1 MGAQRQRNTALKAL
15 IDARGWSQQFTADA
29 VNAAVDAA
37 TGRPGLYTDESIRR
51 LLAGRVTWP
60 PRHYRQALQTVFNA
74 SDPGMLGLYNQRA
87 STPQLP
93 VAPVRT
99 PPAHLQWD
107 TSAHLLPE
115 EDDVHRRDVLR
126 LGAAMPAALAFDQFA
141 ATGAHAREL
150 LEDTTAWEPPP
161 ALTGHILDRV
171 EAVLT
176 ATLLLDDAVG
186 PHRALDIASAE
197 YRTADALLSGCSDTD
212 PLRHRLLGL
221 RSNLAR
227 FGGWLLF
234 NLCRYQQA
242 AAAYE
247 QALDDAHQAED
258 TTLAAITLCQASHL
272 ATWRGNGRR
281 GVDHGVAAQQW
292 AARTGDP
299 RLRAYAADVTARAL
313 AATGQRRDCLELLD
327 SLTGERGATVTP
339 TESPAYFYDDGLA
352 VSTLGQ
358 CLLTL
363 GETAAAVD
371 ALTDGDSGIAEEFT
385 RNRAFNAVDLAAAHL
400 GSGDID
406 AAAAAARTAAELT
419 ATNRSPRLI
428 ATLTDVRIKMHRWDN
443 ASPVLELDTDLRRYR
458 LPVPVANSRT

>member
-1 MGAQRQRNTALKAL
+1 MGAQRHRNTRLKAL
-15 IDARGWSQQFTADA
+15 IDARGWSQQFTAEA
-29 VNAAVDAA
+29 VNAAVGVA

-60 PRHYRQALQTVFNA
+60 PRHYRQALQTIFKA
-74 SDPGMLGLYNQRA
+74 SDPAMLGLYNRRA
-87 STPQLP
+87 VTPQLP
-93 VAPVRT
+93 AAPIRT
-99 PPAHLQWD
+99 PPAHLQWEA
-107 TSAHLLPE
+107 SAPLLPG

-126 LGAAMPAALAFDQFA
+126 LGAAVPAALALDQFA
-141 ATGAHAREL
+141 PGGPHAPDL
-150 LEDTTAWEPPP
+150 FEDTTAWEPPP

-171 EAVLT
+171 EAVLS

-197 YRTADALLSGCSDTD
+197 YRTADALVSGCGDTD
-212 PLRHRLLGL
+212 PLRGRLLGL

-227 FGGWLLF
+227 FSGWLLF
-234 NLCRYQQA
+234 NLCRYPQA

-247 QALDDAHQAED
+247 QALDDAHQAQD
-258 TTLAAITLCQASHL
+258 STLAAITLCQASHL

-292 AARTGDP
+292 AAQTGDP
-299 RLRAYAADVTARAL
+299 RLRAYAADVTARAY
-313 AATGQRRDCLELLD
+313 AATAQRRECLDLLD
-327 SLTGERGATVTP
+327 GLTRDHGAAVTP

-371 ALTDGDSGIAEEFT
+371 ALTDGNSGIAEEFT
-385 RNRAFNAVDLAAAHL
+385 RNRAFNAVDLAEAHL
-400 GSGDID
+400 GSGDVD
-406 AAAAAARTAAELT
+406 AAAAAARMAAELT

-428 ATLTDVRIKMHRWDN
+428 ATLTDVRTKMYRWDN
-443 ASPVLELDTDLRRYR
+443 ASPVRELDAALRRYR
-458 LPVPVANSRT
+458 LPVPASSRT

>member
-1 MGAQRQRNTALKAL
+1 MGSQRYRNTRLKSL
-15 IDARGWSQQFTADA
+15 IDARGWSQQFTAEA
-29 VNAAVDAA
+29 VNVAVGVA

-60 PRHYRQALQTVFNA
+60 PSHYRKALQTVFKA
-74 SDPGMLGLYNQRA
+74 PDPGLLGLYNQRA

-93 VAPVRT
+93 VAPIRT
-99 PPAHLQWD
+99 LSAHLQWE
-107 TSAHLLPE
+107 APAPLLPG
-115 EDDVHRRDVLR
+115 DDVHRRDVLR
-126 LGAAMPAALAFDQFA
+126 LGATVPAALAFDHFA
-141 ATGAHAREL
+141 TSGGHTPAL
-150 LEDTTAWEPPP
+150 IEDTAAWEPPP
-161 ALTGHILDRV
+161 TLTDHILDRV
-171 EAVLT
+171 EAVLA

-197 YRTADALLSGCSDTD
+197 YRTADALVSGCSDTD

-221 RSNLAR
+221 RSNLSR

-234 NLCRYQQA
+234 NLCRYPQA

-258 TTLAAITLCQASHL
+258 STLAAITLCQASHL

-292 AARTGDP
+292 AAQTGDP

-313 AATGQRRDCLELLD
+313 ASTGQRRECLDLLD
-327 SLTGERGATVTP
+327 SLTRNHGATVTP

-363 GETAAAVD
+363 GDTTAAVD
-371 ALTDGDSGIAEEFT
+371 ALTDGNSGIAEEFT
-385 RNRAFNAVDLAAAHL
+385 RNLAFNAVDLAAAHL

-406 AAAAAARTAAELT
+406 AAATAARTAAKLT

-428 ATLTDVRIKMHRWDN
+428 ATLTDIRSKMQQWTN
-443 ASPVLELDTDLRRYR
+443 ASPVQELDTDLRRYR
-458 LPVPVANSRT
+458 LPVPVPSSRT